1 MKRIK
6 IISCIVTAA
15 MVLGLAAG
23 CSKTKKVTT
32 ESVEKACEALDYE
45 EYDVDDLEDGQL
57 EPGDVDDGIY
67 VVIDED
73 DIEDLAD
80 ENEASVSSIG
90 LDEVIEADDVESA
103 ALFIKGDGMEDFA
116 EDVDGL
122 QDIENLG
129 DAEFEL
135 IIGMQAT
142 LKDDDKVEDIMDY
155 LEDMLDE
162 YDLDVDDLTAQ
173 EYYRS
178 KTEGYLKFNID
189 IQDLW
194 EIAQEN
200 DDLMDLLEEA
210 DMEDQIE
217 DLFDSI
223 SGNICVSYQISGN
236 NLIVVIGAA
245 FNSKG
250 DSLNDMCSKLGID
263 NPSKLKTNE
272 AFAEGI
278 IDSLMSNVAKYMSY
292 AYAAEA
298 EYNGF

>member
-15 MVLGLAAG
+15 MILGLAAG

-45 EYDVDDLEDGQL
+45 EYDVGDLEDGQL
-57 EPGDVDDGIY
+57 EPGDIDDGIY
-67 VVIDED
+67 VVIDGD

-90 LDEVIEADDVESA
+90 LDEVLESDDIESA
-103 ALFIKGDGMEDFA
+103 ALFIKGDGLEDFA
-116 EDVDGL
+116 DDVDGL
-122 QDIENLG
+122 QDIENLA

-189 IQDLW
+189 IQELW
-194 EIAQEN
+194 AIAQEN
-200 DDLMDLLEEA
+200 DDLMELLEEA

-217 DLFDSI
+217 DLFDSV

-236 NLIVVIGAA
+236 NLIVVVGAA

-272 AFAEGI
+272 VFAEGI
-278 IDSLMSNVAKYMSY
+278 IDSLVSNVAKYMSY

>member
-15 MVLGLAAG
+15 MILGLAAG

-45 EYDVDDLEDGQL
+45 EYDVGDLEDGQL
-57 EPGDVDDGIY
+57 EPGDIDDGIY
-67 VVIDED
+67 VVIDGD

-90 LDEVIEADDVESA
+90 LDEVLESDDIESA
-103 ALFIKGDGMEDFA
+103 ALFIKGDGLEDFA
-116 EDVDGL
+116 DDVDGL
-122 QDIENLG
+122 QDIENLA

-189 IQDLW
+189 IQELW
-194 EIAQEN
+194 AIAQEN

-217 DLFDSI
+217 DLFDSV

-272 AFAEGI
+272 VFAEGI
-278 IDSLMSNVAKYMSY
+278 IDSLVSNVAKYMSY

>member
-32 ESVEKACEALDYE
+32 EQVEKACEKLGYD
-45 EYDVDDLEDGQL
+45 EYDVDDLNESDL
-57 EPGDVDDGIY
+57 EPGDLDDGIY
-67 VVIDED
+67 VIIDED

-80 ENEASVSSIG
+80 ENEASISSFG
-90 LDEVIEADDVESA
+90 LDEVLEADDVESA
-103 ALFIKGDGMEDFA
+103 ALFIKGDGLEDFA
-116 EDVDGL
+116 DDVDGL
-122 QDIENLG
+122 QDIENLA

-210 DMEDQIE
+210 DMEDQFE

>member
-23 CSKTKKVTT
+23 CSKKEKATT

-57 EPGDVDDGIY
+57 EPGDIDDGIY
-67 VVIDED
+67 IVIDED

-103 ALFIKGDGMEDFA
+103 ALFIKGDGLEDFA
-116 EDVDGL
+116 DDVDGL

-236 NLIVVIGAA
+236 NLIMVIGVA

-278 IDSLMSNVAKYMSY
+278 IDSLMSNVSKYMSY

>member
-45 EYDVDDLEDGQL
+45 EYDVDDLQDAQLDG
-57 EPGDVDDGIY
+57 GDVDDGFY
-67 VVIDED
+67 VIIDED
-73 DIEDLAD
+73 AIEDMAD
-80 ENEASVSSIG
+80 ENESSLSSIG
-90 LDEVIEADDVESA
+90 LDEVLEADDIESA
-103 ALFIKGDGMEDFA
+103 AVFMKSTGLEDFQD
-116 EDVDGL
+116 DVDGL

-129 DAEFEL
+129 DAEFDL

-162 YDLDVDDLTAQ
+162 YDLDVDDLSSQ

-189 IQDLW
+189 IQELW
-194 EIAQEN
+194 AIAQEN

-210 DMEDQIE
+210 DMEDQFE
-217 DLFDSI
+217 DLFDNI

-250 DSLNDMCSKLGID
+250 DSLNDMCSKLGIE

-272 AFAEGI
+272 VFAEGI

>member
-45 EYDVDDLEDGQL
+45 EYDVGDLEDGQL
-57 EPGDVDDGIY
+57 EPGDIDDGIY
-67 VVIDED
+67 VVIDGD

-90 LDEVIEADDVESA
+90 LDEVLEADDVESA
-103 ALFIKGDGMEDFA
+103 ALFIKGDGLEDFA
-116 EDVDGL
+116 DDVDGL
-122 QDIENLG
+122 QDIENLA

-189 IQDLW
+189 IQELW
-194 EIAQEN
+194 AIAQEN

-217 DLFDSI
+217 DLFDSV

-236 NLIVVIGAA
+236 NLIVVVGAA

-272 AFAEGI
+272 VFAEGI
-278 IDSLMSNVAKYMSY
+278 IDSLVSNVAKYMSY

>member
-1 MKRIK
+1 MKKVK
-6 IISCIVTAA
+6 IISCLVAA
-15 MVLGLAAG
+15 TMVLGLAAG

-32 ESVEKACEALDYE
+32 EQVEKACEKLDYE
-45 EYDVDDLEDGQL
+45 EYDVDDLQNAELDG
-57 EPGDVDDGIY
+57 GDVDDGFY
-67 VVIDED
+67 VIIDED
-73 DIEDLAD
+73 AIEDMAD
-80 ENEASVSSIG
+80 ENESSLSSIG
-90 LDEVIEADDVESA
+90 LDEVLEADDVESA
-103 ALFIKGDGMEDFA
+103 AVFMKSTGLEDFQDDA
-116 EDVDGL
+116 DGL

-129 DAEFEL
+129 DAEFDL
-135 IIGMQAT
+135 VIGMQAT

-178 KTEGYLKFNID
+178 KTDGYLKFNID

-217 DLFDSI
+217 DLFDSN

-278 IDSLMSNVAKYMSY
+278 IDSLMSYAAKYMSY

>member
-15 MVLGLAAG
+15 MILGLAAG

-57 EPGDVDDGIY
+57 EPGDIDDGIY
-67 VVIDED
+67 VVIDGD

-90 LDEVIEADDVESA
+90 LDEVLESDDIESA
-103 ALFIKGDGMEDFA
+103 ALFIKGDGLEDFA
-116 EDVDGL
+116 DDVDGL
-122 QDIENLG
+122 QDIENLA

-189 IQDLW
+189 IQELW
-194 EIAQEN
+194 AIAQEN

-217 DLFDSI
+217 DLFDSV

-236 NLIVVIGAA
+236 NLIVVVGAA

-272 AFAEGI
+272 VFAEGI
-278 IDSLMSNVAKYMSY
+278 IDSLVSNVAKYMSY

>member
-57 EPGDVDDGIY
+57 EPGDVDDGFY
-67 VVIDED
+67 VIIDED
-73 DIEDLAD
+73 AIEDMAD
-80 ENEASVSSIG
+80 ENESSLSSIG

-103 ALFIKGDGMEDFA
+103 ALFMKSTGLEDFQ
-116 EDVDGL
+116 DNVDGL

-129 DAEFEL
+129 DAEFDL

-189 IQDLW
+189 IQELW
-194 EIAQEN
+194 AIAQEN

-217 DLFDSI
+217 DLFDSV

-250 DSLNDMCSKLGID
+250 DSLNDMCNKLGID

-272 AFAEGI
+272 VFAEGI
-278 IDSLMSNVAKYMSY
+278 IDSLMTNVAKYMSY

>member
-6 IISCIVTAA
+6 IISCIITAA

-32 ESVEKACEALDYE
+32 ENVEKACEALDYE
-45 EYDVDDLEDGQL
+45 EYDVDDFQDAKLEG
-57 EPGDVDDGIY
+57 GDVDDGFY
-67 VVIDED
+67 VIIDED
-73 DIEDLAD
+73 AIEDMAD
-80 ENEASVSSIG
+80 ENESSLSSIG
-90 LDEVIEADDVESA
+90 LDEVLEADDIESA
-103 ALFIKGDGMEDFA
+103 AVFMKGTGLEDFQ
-116 EDVDGL
+116 DNVDGL

-129 DAEFEL
+129 DAEFDL
-135 IIGMQAT
+135 VIGMQAT

-210 DMEDQIE
+210 DMEDQFE

-278 IDSLMSNVAKYMSY
+278 IDSLMSYAAKYMSY